1 MRAIG
6 QHHVEREH
14 LVDGHVGQAHVGLAA
29 GQAEL
34 ADAGLGAPVADTLG
48 DLGGERGRQGRAQ
61 HSRWSHVE
69 PVFRTE
75 GWYVCPAEV
84 TEIAAVEHQEV
95 VGAQLLSKRLVNEG
109 GVHRHF
115 GHSQRLQ
122 LLRLRGLQLG
132 KPGQVAPRVFR
143 GLLSQLLYY
152 CLDVTDE
159 PAMAALFAEIEAE
172 WGGLDTLCA
181 NAGIAGPT
189 ALVEDIALADWRA
202 CLAVNLEGAFLA
214 AKYAA
219 PMMKRQGAGVM
230 LLTSSTVGL
239 TGYPRRAPY
248 AAAKWAVLG
257 LMKTLAME
265 LGPHGIRAN
274 ALCPGAV
281 EGLRMEAVMDREAAA
296 KGLTRQEIHD
306 AYASGT
312 SMRTWVTGADIAN
325 MAVFLASPEAR
336 FVSGQVIAVDGH
348 TFNPDPK
355 V

>member
-1 MRAIG
+1 MALTPGTRVLITAGAGGIGRAMAEAFAAAGARVWVTDIDA
-6 QHHVEREH
+6 E
-14 LVDGHVGQAHVGLAA
+14 ALAA
-29 GQAEL
+29 
-34 ADAGLGAPVADTLG
+34 
-48 DLGGERGRQGRAQ
+48 
-61 HSRWSHVE
+61 
-69 PVFRTE
+69 
-75 GWYVCPAEV
+75 CPEAWRK
-84 TEIAAVEHQEV
+84 T
-95 VGAQLLSKRLVNEG
+95 
-109 GVHRHF
+109 
-115 GHSQRLQ
+115 
-122 LLRLRGLQLG
+122 
-132 KPGQVAPRVFR
+132 
-143 GLLSQLLYY
+143 

-159 PAMAALFAEIEAE
+159 PAMAAMFAEIEAA

-202 CLAVNLEGAFLA
+202 CLSVNLEGAFLA

-239 TGYPRRAPY
+239 TGYPHRAPY

-281 EGLRMEAVMDREAAA
+281 EGPRMEAVMAREAAA
-296 KGLTRQEIHD
+296 KGVTRQEVHD
-306 AYASGT
+306 GYASGT

-325 MAVFLASPEAR
+325 MALFLASPEAR

-355 V
+355 I